1 MVRQRPK
8 KASTHTQTHG
18 KMTKYRFSQRKERV
32 LIQKDNIYSE
42 YRERVADFV
51 FDDKVAAVFDDM
63 IRRSVPGYATVI
75 GMTKV
80 FAEHY
85 AQAGSVC
92 YDLGCALGASTLAM
106 RRGVIQPDCRI
117 VAVDN
122 SESMVTQCREVV
134 SLDSGAVPVEVICAD
149 IQDVPIENA
158 SVVVMNFTLQFLSP
172 DQRDEMIQ
180 TIYDGLR
187 PGGVL
192 LLSEKFSFE
201 DVGSDDFQTDMH
213 HEFKKL
219 MGYSDMEIAQKRKA
233 LENVLIRDS
242 LKAHKTR
249 LSSAGF
255 TKTHL
260 WFQCFNFMSLAAF
273 KGAG

>member
-1 MVRQRPK
+1 M
-8 KASTHTQTHG
+8 
-18 KMTKYRFSQRKERV
+18 E
-32 LIQKDNIYSE
+32 QKDNLYSQ

-63 IRRSVPGYATVI
+63 VRRSVPGYATVI
-75 GMTKV
+75 AMTKV

-85 AQAGSVC
+85 AQADTVC

-106 RRGVIQPDCRI
+106 RKGIVQSGCEI

-122 SESMVTQCREVV
+122 SESMVAQCREVV
-134 SLDSGAVPVEVICAD
+134 ASDDSNVPVEVICAD
-149 IQDVPIENA
+149 IRDVPIENA
-158 SVVVMNFTLQFLSP
+158 SVVILNFTLQFLSP
-172 DQRDEMIQ
+172 DQRDTMIQ

-192 LLSEKFSFE
+192 LLSEKISFE
-201 DVGSDDFQTDMH
+201 DKDKDAFEMDMH

-219 MGYSDMEIAQKRKA
+219 MGYSEMEIAQKRKA
-233 LENVLIRDS
+233 LENILVRDT
-242 LKAHKTR
+242 LETHKGR
-249 LSSAGF
+249 LSNAGF
-255 TKTHL
+255 TKNRL

-273 KGAG
+273 K

>member
-1 MVRQRPK
+1 M
-8 KASTHTQTHG
+8 
-18 KMTKYRFSQRKERV
+18 E
-32 LIQKDNIYSE
+32 QKDNLYSQ

-51 FDDKVAAVFDDM
+51 FDDKVAGAFDDM
-63 IRRSVPGYATVI
+63 VRRSVPGYATVI
-75 GMTKV
+75 AMTKV

-85 AQAGSVC
+85 AQADTVC

-106 RRGVIQPDCRI
+106 RKGIFQSGCEI

-122 SESMVTQCREVV
+122 SESMVAQCREVMA
-134 SLDSGAVPVEVICAD
+134 SDESDIPVEVMLAD
-149 IQDVPIENA
+149 IRDVPIENA
-158 SVVVMNFTLQFLSP
+158 SVVILNFTLQFLSP
-172 DQRDEMIQ
+172 DQRDAMIQ

-192 LLSEKFSFE
+192 LLSEKIGFE
-201 DVGSDDFQTDMH
+201 DKDKDAFETHMH

-233 LENVLIRDS
+233 LENILVRDT
-242 LKAHKTR
+242 LETHKDR
-249 LSSAGF
+249 LSNAGF
-255 TKTHL
+255 TQNHL

-273 KGAG
+273 KE